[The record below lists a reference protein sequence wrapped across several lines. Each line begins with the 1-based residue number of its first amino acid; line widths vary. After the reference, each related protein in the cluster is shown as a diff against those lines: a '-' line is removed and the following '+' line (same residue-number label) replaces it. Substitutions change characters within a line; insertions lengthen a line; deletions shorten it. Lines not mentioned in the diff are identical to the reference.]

1 MSLFFIFY
9 FLFIT
14 TLDNCFITLF
24 CKLIVPLALSLS
36 IISSSCAIILNNDN
50 ILFYCIIFPHMS
62 LFSNNLTHLSCQHNK
77 KDITRLLPM
86 YHDNVLIAFDFPP
99 RNPTEYLPPLL
110 EHFLSTESRY
120 FDLYAHSETN
130 AVPTYL

>member
-1 MSLFFIFY
+1 MVRFY
-9 FLFIT
+9 FLSKT
-14 TLDNCFITLF
+14 SPLDNCFVTLF

-36 IISSSCAIILNNDN
+36 IISSSCAIISNIDN
-50 ILFYCIIFPHMS
+50 KLFSCIIFLHVS
-62 LFSNNLTHLSCQHNK
+62 LFSNNLTHLSYKHIK
-77 KDITRLLPM
+77 KDIIRLLPM
-86 YHDNVLIAFDFPP
+86 YHDNVLIAFGFPS
-99 RNPTEYLPPLL
+99 RNPTEYLPRLL

>member
-1 MSLFFIFY
+1 MVRFY
-9 FLFIT
+9 FLSKT
-14 TLDNCFITLF
+14 SPLDNCFVTLF

-36 IISSSCAIILNNDN
+36 IISSFCAIISNIDN
-50 ILFYCIIFPHMS
+50 KLFSCIIFLHVS
-62 LFSNNLTHLSCQHNK
+62 LFSNNLTHLSYKHIK

-86 YHDNVLIAFDFPP
+86 YHDNVLIAFGFPS
-99 RNPTEYLPPLL
+99 RNPTEYLPRLL